1 MSSTAGFLLSRGM
14 WQNEYDHA
22 QEGKSTA
29 VVDALSQVIAQ
40 GCQVISKE
48 QPKPLHA
55 SHTHPIACTTG
66 LLLAQLQ
73 KAYRH

>member
-1 MSSTAGFLLSRGM
+1 MSATAGFLLSRGM
-14 WQNEYDHA
+14 WQNEYGHA

-29 VVDALSQVIAQ
+29 VVDALAQVIAQ

-48 QPKPLHA
+48 QPKPLRA

-66 LLLAQLQ
+66 LLLAELQ
-73 KAYRH
+73 TAYRH